1 MNKKA
6 FVKWQIKELL
16 PVYIISFAILAVV
29 FWFSVL
35 NSSLLPNVYEDYQGV
50 PHLQYYNAFPPIY
63 AIGVPVILLSFVL
76 PFGTFSYQTSHV
88 RSDFY
93 YQIPLKEKELRRL
106 RLSLNLAIAL
116 IIISVVYW
124 IGILLIYLRQTSLNS
139 QSEYF
144 KDQPFFYSYIYFLP
158 YYLVL
163 LFSFACNYFISSYF
177 VSLGTRTL
185 DSVFYLIFGQFVLG
199 LTIFSLILLITSL
212 SNENSTLSELMAAMP
227 SPSFIEPMCV
237 TYLFASLAFRN
248 FQITVLETIVRIV
261 SCTCFLSLGSFLGWY
276 MLFGKKDPSGEYA
289 GKGSPINFYT
299 SLYPHFFAAVV
310 GFFMATFIGTG
321 ATYGIVIIAP
331 IFFILW
337 AATYYFSI
345 VLINGGFHFNSKNW
359 IISGGVTLTIVV
371 LTILVYFI

>member
-1 MNKKA
+1 M
-6 FVKWQIKELL
+6 
-16 PVYIISFAILAVV
+16 
-29 FWFSVL
+29 
-35 NSSLLPNVYEDYQGV
+35 
-50 PHLQYYNAFPPIY
+50 
-63 AIGVPVILLSFVL
+63 
-76 PFGTFSYQTSHV
+76 
-88 RSDFY
+88 
-93 YQIPLKEKELRRL
+93 
-106 RLSLNLAIAL
+106 
-116 IIISVVYW
+116 
-124 IGILLIYLRQTSLNS
+124 
-139 QSEYF
+139 
-144 KDQPFFYSYIYFLP
+144 
-158 YYLVL
+158 

-199 LTIFSLILLITSL
+199 LTISSLILLITCL
-212 SNENSTLSELMAAMP
+212 SNENGILSELMAAMP

-237 TYLFASLAFRN
+237 TYLFASLALRN

-289 GKGSPINFYT
+289 GKGIPINVYT

-310 GFFMATFIGTG
+310 GFFMATFIG
-321 ATYGIVIIAP
+321 ATASYGIVIIAP